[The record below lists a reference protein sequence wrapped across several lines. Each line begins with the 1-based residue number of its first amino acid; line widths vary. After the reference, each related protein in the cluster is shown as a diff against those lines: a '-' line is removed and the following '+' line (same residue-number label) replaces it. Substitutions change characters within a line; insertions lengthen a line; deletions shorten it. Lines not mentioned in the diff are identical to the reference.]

1 MNKLKLHWLFSRYM
15 APEGGEGSAG
25 AGSAPASDAAEAS
38 FTTDGSDVDWGSLSD
53 GVSPGSDDEDADDG
67 GGSKPAAPAVV
78 ADPPAR
84 PETGPEYDEDGTP
97 LQPAA
102 TPDEPA
108 PDAPKTP
115 VEEPGEQKTPEQI
128 AAEQEALQT
137 RFKEWQV
144 SESARLEKEVYALSE
159 DDAARLQTEPELVLP
174 QLAAKMHMTVMQNAL
189 EAVQRMLP
197 QMLQPEL
204 KRGETESKA
213 QDMFFK
219 VNSDLTTKDLPEI
232 IEAGKLFRKRNPK
245 ATPEE
250 AAQAIG
256 EIVRAATGRKTRP
269 APVAA
274 QGNGS
279 KAPHRPPAAG
289 SRGAAASP
297 KPKAEPTKW
306 DEFIDE

>member
-25 AGSAPASDAAEAS
+25 ASAPASDAGESS

-53 GVSPGSDDEDADDG
+53 GVAPGSDDEEGEDG
-67 GGSKPAAPAVV
+67 GAPTPAAKPAVV
-78 ADPPAR
+78 ADPTSKPDAS
-84 PETGPEYDEDGTP
+84 PEYDDDGTP
-97 LQPAA
+97 LQPKA

-108 PDAPKTP
+108 PDAPQTP
-115 VEEPGEQKTPEQI
+115 VEEPGEQKTPEQV

-137 RFKEWQV
+137 RFKEWQQ
-144 SESARLEKEVYALSE
+144 SEMSRLEKDVYALSE

-189 EAVQRMLP
+189 EAVQRMIP

-219 VNSDLTTKDLPEI
+219 VNSDLDPKKHLPKI
-232 IEAGKLFRKRNPK
+232 IEAGKLYRQMNPK

-256 EIVRAATGRKTRP
+256 QIVRVGLGLKTQP
-269 APVAA
+269 TAPP

-289 SRGAAASP
+289 SRGAAANP
-297 KPKAEPTKW
+297 KAKAEPTKW